1 MKFLRLKP
9 IRFLLK
15 IAAYY
20 IAGVMVLGVVY
31 IVIPP
36 VSTLMLAD
44 IFTLHLI
51 SRDYESLGNIN
62 KSVFSAVIRAED
74 GKFCEH
80 HGVDWQSLN
89 QAVEQA
95 LDDEGEPSR
104 GASTIPMQVAK
115 NLFLVPHRSYARKAL
130 EIPIAM
136 YLDLI
141 WSKRRMMEVYLSIA
155 EWGDGIYGIEAAAQH
170 YFKKPAKSLSAHEA
184 ALLAAALP
192 NPIKRNPSRPSPY
205 YLGYALRILGGMYGS
220 DTSCL
225 K

>member
-1 MKFLRLKP
+1 MKFLRFTLL
-9 IRFLLK
+9 RLLLK

-20 IAGVMVLGVVY
+20 VMAVLALGIVY

-44 IFTLHLI
+44 ILTFNWI
-51 SRDYESLGNIN
+51 SRDYEPLKNIN
-62 KSVFSAVIRAED
+62 KNVLYAVIRAED
-74 GKFCEH
+74 GKFCAH
-80 HGVDWQSLN
+80 HGVDWESLN
-89 QAVEQA
+89 QVIEDAIE
-95 LDDEGEPSR
+95 DEGSPAR
-104 GASTIPMQVAK
+104 GASTISMQVAK

-136 YLDLI
+136 YLDFI

-155 EWGDGIYGIEAAAQH
+155 EWGDGIYGIEAASQH
-170 YFKKPAKSLSAHEA
+170 YFKKSANNLTPYEA

-192 NPIKRNPSRPSPY
+192 NPIRRHPDHPSK
-205 YLGYALRILGGMYGS
+205 GYANYAARIQAGMFAS
-220 DTSCL
+220 DIGCL